1 MSRNALLSFL
11 LLTHT
16 LALVTVLSSCGSE
29 ERRAKSIPESANA
42 YVYSYTAGIISNTSS
57 IRVQFAGEVAAEE
70 AVGQAAPEGLIRF
83 RPSIAGKAIWE
94 SPQVLL
100 FQPASPL
107 PSGTAY
113 VATVALGELF
123 SNVPQEARSFEF
135 DFRTRDLSLT
145 VELAGLAPPDPQNL
159 SEQQLTGMAYTSDQ
173 VEAALVE
180 NAITARQDGKT
191 LPVAWAHSGQG
202 MQHEF
207 TVQEVARGEAASQV
221 EVLIQYDEFSQEG
234 RRTLEYRVP
243 ALGDFELT
251 NVRVGQGQ
259 ELHLDLYFSDPL
271 DPAQDFQGLINIEN
285 YNGSLRYLPEGN
297 RLRLYAAGTITGT
310 RQITVSKGLKNS
322 MGKLMQKAGSWEVD
336 IQEAKPQVRLA
347 GTGVIL
353 PQTEGLTIPFEA
365 INLNAVEVEVFKIYH
380 NNILQFLQNNQLD
393 GNSSL
398 REVGR
403 IIKQVEVPLHHLS
416 PEANTSGWGRYA
428 LRLDELI
435 QADPRAIYQI
445 RIGFR
450 PQYASYPCPGAA
462 HKPGLAN
469 NEATGEEPQSIM
481 QNWYGFS
488 GYYEGYSWADRNDP
502 CKPAYYNSDR
512 FVSRNVIASN
522 IGLLAKAAEGNSY
535 QVFATDLRTAQP
547 LSGITLEFYD
557 YQQQRLGGGQTDSK
571 GQYKANLSRP
581 PFLVVAKQ
589 GQERGYLRL
598 QDGDALSMSQF
609 DVAGNAAQEGL
620 KGFLYADRGVWRP
633 GDSVFLNFIIED
645 ELGRLPDRYPVTF
658 ELRDPRGQVREQR
671 TVTNQVPKIYPL
683 HFSSGSEAPTGLW
696 RATVKAGG
704 ATFNKNLRIETVK
717 PNRLKI
723 NFDFGQERLQAT
735 EAPFTPTLS
744 VQWLHGAPASGLK
757 AVVEA
762 QLQQSNTAF
771 KGFSEFEFDDPA
783 RSISMEPQTVFEG
796 PLNQAGQAAPSITLT
811 NQEQLPGRLAASFR
825 TRVFERG
832 GGFSIDN
839 YTLPYDPYA
848 AYAGIRIPTNQYGY
862 KRLNMGQ
869 PEPLE
874 VAALTAAGQP
884 IANRKLSVGL
894 YRVDWRWWWDR
905 SNGNVSRYNT
915 ATHYGALEKTEV
927 TTGPNGRA
935 TWAVTANNWGR
946 YLVRVCDTETG
957 HCSGDFF
964 YAGTPWYGEEEVNR
978 AEAAM
983 LPFSA
988 DKEQYEVG
996 EMVSLQL
1003 PDAKSGRILLS
1014 LETGSEVLET
1024 RWIEAGAGSNTI
1036 TFEATS
1042 AMAPTVY
1049 AHLTLLQPHGQV
1061 ENDLPIRLYGV
1072 IPVPVEA
1079 PATHLQPEVK
1089 VAKELKPRSNFTVQV
1104 REETGQAMAY
1114 TLAVVDEG
1122 LLGLTRFETPDPWS
1136 HFYAREALGVRTWDL
1151 YDEVLGAYGG
1161 QLDRLLSIGGD
1172 AAAKVEAAKKANRF
1186 EPVAMHLG
1194 PFYLEKGQT
1203 AAHQLTMPNYVGAVR
1218 VMAVAAQGQAYGK
1231 TEQTVPVR
1239 QPLMVLGTLPRVLGP
1254 GETLQLP
1261 VNVFAMQDGIREVKV
1276 SVRARGKLVRLPT
1289 ASKNL
1294 RFSQPGDQ
1302 MVYFP
1307 VEVAEKTGIAK
1318 FTITAEGHGHTATQD
1333 IELQIRNPN
1342 PVVTEVKEAALLSG
1356 ERHTFAYEPLGMAGT
1371 NAVTLEISNIPPI
1384 NLGKRLDYLIRYP
1397 YGCLEQT
1404 LSSGF
1409 PQLYVSELLEV
1420 TEQRQ
1425 KQLEENIKGTIS
1437 RLMQFQIA
1445 NGGMAYW
1452 PGSAEARSW
1461 PTTYAAHFMLE
1472 AKSLGYFVPPTLL
1485 EQLLD
1490 YQRRTARLWSAQAA
1504 EAGLYHGQNASLDQA
1519 YRLYTLALGQ
1529 QPDLSAMNRLRAYG
1543 QLNAAAKWRLA
1554 AAYALAGKKNIAQE
1568 LISSADSNVPG
1579 YQELGGTFGS
1589 KLRDQAMILET
1600 LVLMDEAEESA
1611 ELLKSIAEQLGSDR
1625 WLNTQETAYSLL
1637 AIGKYV
1643 KGRGEDFGQK
1653 IAFRYTIDG
1662 ATQTAG
1668 TDKALYQMD
1677 IPPAIRQIEVDNS
1690 SEGLLFAR
1698 LIRSGQPLAG
1708 AETPASNQLTL
1719 SVEYQTLNGQPLNPS
1734 LLPQGT
1740 DFVAAV
1746 TLKHPGHPVYQRYQE
1761 LALEQIF
1768 PSGWEIMNTRM
1779 DNLDQFPGQQGRSE
1793 YQNIRDDRVY
1803 TFFGLSRQK
1812 SETFYIQLN
1821 AAYQGRFYLPAVK
1834 CAAMYKADIE
1844 ARSAGQ
1850 WVEVGLPG
1858 ES

>member
-1 MSRNALLSFL
+1 MLGFL
-11 LLTHT
+11 LLTHS
-16 LALVTVLSSCGSE
+16 LALVTVISSCSSE
-29 ERRAKSIPESANA
+29 ERRAKPMPESASA
-42 YVYSYTAGIISNTSS
+42 YVYSYTSGIISNTSS

-83 RPSIAGKAIWE
+83 RPSIAGRAIWE

-107 PSGTAY
+107 PPGTAY
-113 VATVALGELF
+113 VATVALGEIF
-123 SNVPQEARSFEF
+123 SNVPQEDRSFEF

-145 VELAGLAPPDPQNL
+145 IELGGLETPDPQDL

-173 VEAALVE
+173 AKAAVVEAAL
-180 NAITARQDGKT
+180 TAHQGGKT
-191 LPVAWAHSGQG
+191 LPVDWTHNGQG

-207 TVQEVARGEAASQV
+207 TVQGVARGETATQV
-221 EVLIQYDEFSQEG
+221 EVRIQYDGFSQEG
-234 RRTLEYRVP
+234 TRTLEYRVP

-259 ELHLDLYFSDPL
+259 ELYLDLFFSDPL
-271 DPAQDFQGLINIEN
+271 DPAQDFRGMVTIEH
-285 YNGSLRYLPEGN
+285 YNGSLRYLADGN
-297 RLRLYAAGTITGT
+297 RLRVYPSGTLTGT
-310 RQITVSKGLKNS
+310 RQITVSKGVKNS
-322 MGKLMQKAGSWEVD
+322 MGKPMQKAGSWEVD

-353 PQTEGLTIPFEA
+353 PQTQGLSFPFEA
-365 INLNAVEVEVFKIYH
+365 INLKAVEVEVFKIYH
-380 NNILQFLQNNQLD
+380 NNILQFLQNNQLS

-398 REVGR
+398 QEVGR
-403 IIKQVEVPLHHLS
+403 IIKQVKVPLHTLS
-416 PEANTSGWGRYA
+416 PEASANGWARYA
-428 LRLDELI
+428 LRLDDLV
-435 QADPRAIYQI
+435 QTDPQAIYQI

-450 PQYASYPCPGAA
+450 PQYALYGCPDAIEEPEAA
-462 HKPGLAN
+462 NA
-469 NEATGEEPQSIM
+469 EAAGEAPQSIM

-488 GYYEGYSWADRNDP
+488 GYYEGYSWADREDP

-522 IGLLAKAAEGNSY
+522 IGLLAKAAEGGQY

-547 LSGITLEFYD
+547 LSGINLEFYD
-557 YQQQRLGGGQTDSK
+557 YQQQRLGGGQTDSD
-571 GQYKANLSRP
+571 GQYKASLDRP
-581 PFLVVAKQ
+581 PFLVVARR

-598 QDGDALSMSQF
+598 QDGDALSLSQF
-609 DVAGNAAQEGL
+609 DVEGTAAQEGL

-645 ELGRLPDRYPVTF
+645 ELGRLPSRYPITF
-658 ELRDPRGQVREQR
+658 ELRGPRGQVREQR
-671 TVTNQVPKIYPL
+671 TVTNRVPKIYPL
-683 HFSSGSEAPTGLW
+683 HFASSTEAPTGIW

-723 NFDFGQERLQAT
+723 NFDFGKERIMAAD
-735 EAPFTPTLS
+735 APFTPDLS
-744 VQWLHGAPASGLK
+744 AQWLHGAPAAGLN

-762 QLQQSNTAF
+762 QLQQSNTVF

-811 NQEQLPGRLAASFR
+811 NQAQLPGRLTASFR

-839 YTLPYDPYA
+839 FSLPYDPYA
-848 AYAGIRIPTNQYGY
+848 AYAGIRIPRNQYGY
-862 KRLNMGQ
+862 KRLTMGQ
-869 PEPLE
+869 AEPLE
-874 VAALTAAGQP
+874 VAALTPEGQP
-884 IANRKLSVGL
+884 VANRRLSIGL

-915 ATHYGALEKTEV
+915 ATHYGALEKAQV
-927 TTGPNGRA
+927 TTGANGRA
-935 TWAVTANNWGR
+935 TWNVTANNWGR

-964 YAGTPWYGEEEVNR
+964 YAGSPWYGEEEGNR
-978 AEAAM
+978 DEAAM

-988 DKEQYEVG
+988 DQDQYEVG
-996 EMVSLQL
+996 ETVTLQL
-1003 PDAKSGRILLS
+1003 PDAKAGRILLS
-1014 LETGSEVLET
+1014 LETGTEVLDS
-1024 RWIEAGAGSNTI
+1024 RWIEAEEGSNTI
-1036 TFEATS
+1036 SFEATS

-1072 IPVPVEA
+1072 IPIPVEA
-1079 PATHLQPEVK
+1079 PATHLRPQAK
-1089 VAKELKPRSNFTVQV
+1089 VAKALKPRADFAIQV
-1104 REETGQAMAY
+1104 SEAAGQPMAY

-1122 LLGLTRFETPDPWS
+1122 LLGLTRFETPAPWS

-1161 QLDRLLSIGGD
+1161 QLDRMLSIGGD

-1186 EPVAMHLG
+1186 DPVAMHLG

-1203 AAHQLTMPNYVGAVR
+1203 ATHQLTMPNYVGAVR
-1218 VMAVAAQGQAYGK
+1218 VMVVAAEGQAYGH

-1261 VNVFAMQDGIREVKV
+1261 VNVFTMQEGIRDVKV
-1276 SVRARGKLVRLPT
+1276 SVRARGNLVRLPE
-1289 ASKNL
+1289 ASRNL
-1294 RFSQPGDQ
+1294 QFSQPGDQ

-1307 VEVAEKTGIAK
+1307 VEVAEKTGTVR
-1318 FTITAEGHGHTATQD
+1318 FTIVAEGHGQTATQD

-1342 PVVTEVKEAALLSG
+1342 PIVTEVEEAALPPG
-1356 ERHTFAYEPLGMAGT
+1356 KQHAFAYELLGMAGT
-1371 NAVTLEISNIPPI
+1371 NAVTLEVSNIPPI
-1384 NLGKRLDYLIRYP
+1384 NLEKRLDYLIRYP

-1420 TEQRQ
+1420 TEQQQ
-1425 KQLEENIKGTIS
+1425 KQLSENIKGTVN
-1437 RLMQFQIA
+1437 RLMGFQIA

-1452 PGSAEARSW
+1452 PGSAEARPW

-1472 AKSLGYFVPPTLL
+1472 AKALSYFVPPTLL
-1485 EQLLD
+1485 ERLLD
-1490 YQRRTARLWSAQAA
+1490 YQSRTARLWSAGAA
-1504 EAGLYHGQNASLDQA
+1504 ASSLYQGQNASLDQA
-1519 YRLYTLALGQ
+1519 YRLYTLALAQ

-1554 AAYALAGKKNIAQE
+1554 AAYALVGKQNTAQQ
-1568 LISSADSNVPG
+1568 LINSADTNVPA

-1589 KLRDQAMILET
+1589 GLRDRAMILET
-1600 LVLMDEAEESA
+1600 LVLMGKSDEAA
-1611 ELLKSIAEQLGSDR
+1611 ALLKSIAEQLSSER
-1625 WLNTQETAYSLL
+1625 WLNTQETAYALL

-1643 KGRGEDFGQK
+1643 KEGGNNLGQK
-1653 IAFRYTIDG
+1653 ITFRYTLDG
-1662 ATQTAG
+1662 DTQTAG
-1668 TDKALYQMD
+1668 TDKALYQVE
-1677 IPPAIRQIEVDNS
+1677 ISPAVQRVEVDNS

-1708 AETPASNQLTL
+1708 AETPASNQLNM
-1719 SVEYQTLNGQPLNPS
+1719 SIVYQTLEGQPLDPTMI
-1734 LLPQGT
+1734 PQGM

-1746 TLKHPGHPVYQRYQE
+1746 TLKHPGHPVYQRYRE

-1779 DNLDQFPGQQGRSE
+1779 DNLDQFPGQQGRYD
-1793 YQNIRDDRVY
+1793 YQDIRDDRVY
-1803 TFFGLSRQK
+1803 TFFNLDQQQ